1 MASISQNVPKAGSC
15 CAPRLSVAAPSH
27 PLGMFLRLI
36 PYKLESLT
44 GIDPLSGDEIPLAA
58 SLIRQYAKV
67 DRLKFNC
74 ITLHEPSKAEYAA
87 FRNYG
92 ARPDRRAFS
101 IIIQGKESPQ
111 VSECVVNLA
120 SCHVESWKDLSHVMP
135 TLTLEDLDVT
145 EQIAREDPRVIQ
157 ACREIGITDM
167 SKVYFDAW
175 AIGIDE
181 RWGFERRLQQALPYY
196 RSSKHDNQYAH
207 PLDFTVVTDTEAQ
220 EILSVDVR
228 RVNGERTAIPLEEHN
243 YLPQF
248 MGGFYRPERLKPID
262 ITQPEGV
269 SFRMNGN
276 EIDWAGFKMHIGFNY
291 REGLVLS
298 DIRVDD
304 PYEQRERTLFNRI
317 SVVEMVVPYGCPKP
331 PHHKKHAFD
340 VGEYGSGLMTNSL
353 KLGCDCKGAIHYLDA
368 VLPTATGEASVIKN
382 AVCIHEEDN
391 GILYKHTD
399 FRDGTVISAR
409 DRKLVISQIITAA
422 NYEYAFYHTFTLD
435 GTYKLEMKLTGML
448 NTYCLHPSESAA
460 PYGTEVARN
469 IDAQNHQHI
478 FSLRV
483 DPAIDGPAN
492 TVIQSDAVPS
502 DDPVGSETN
511 LYGNAFYAKKTPL
524 RTAQEAAVSY
534 CHETSRSWDIVNP
547 NHFNPVSKKPVSYKI
562 INSNCPAVL
571 AKPGS
576 TVYNRA
582 GFARKSLWVVP
593 YHEDELFPAGKYVCQ
608 STGENGH
615 PQNQTVV
622 DWAARDESIENRD
635 IVCFVQFGLT
645 HFPRTEDFPIMPAEP
660 VSVMLR
666 ASNFF
671 QKNPALWV
679 PPSNVL
685 GVDDTTSRDAFPEE
699 FEKNVV
705 VENSNSKL

>member
-1 MASISQNVPKAGSC
+1 M
-15 CAPRLSVAAPSH
+15 SV
-27 PLGMFLRLI
+27 
-36 PYKLESLT
+36 E
-44 GIDPLSGDEIPLAA
+44 EIPLATG
-58 SLIRQYAKV
+58 LIRQYANSG
-67 DRLKFNC
+67 RLKFNC
-74 ITLHEPSKAEYAA
+74 ITLHEPPKVEYAA
-87 FRNYG
+87 FRSHTG
-92 ARPDRRAFS
+92 CRPDRKAFS
-101 IIIQGKESPQ
+101 IVIQGQGSPQ
-111 VSECVVNLA
+111 VSEVVVNLT
-120 SCHVESWKDLSHVMP
+120 SRRVESWKDLTDVMP

-145 EQIAREDPRVIQ
+145 EHIARKDPRVIQ

-196 RSSKHDNQYAH
+196 RSSKYDNQYAH
-207 PLDFTVVTDTEAQ
+207 PLDFTVVTDTEKQ

-228 RVNGERTAIPLEEHN
+228 RVNGERTAVPLEDHN

-248 MGGFYRPERLKPID
+248 IAGFYRPEYLKPID
-262 ITQPEGV
+262 ITSPQGV
-269 SFRMNGN
+269 SFRMNKN
-276 EIDWAGFKMHIGFNY
+276 EIEWAGLKMHIGFNY

-298 DIRVDD
+298 DVRVHD
-304 PYEQRERTLFNRI
+304 PYEQRDRMLFNRV

-340 VGEYGSGLMTNSL
+340 VGEYGSGFMTNSL

-368 VLPTATGEASVIKN
+368 VLPTSAGEASVIKN

-391 GILYKHTD
+391 GLLYKHTD
-399 FRDGTVISAR
+399 FRDGTVVSAR
-409 DRKLVISQIITAA
+409 DRKLIISQIITAA

-435 GTYKLEMKLTGML
+435 GTYKLEIKLTGML
-448 NTYCLHPSESAA
+448 NTYCLHPSEQAA
-460 PYGTEVARN
+460 PYGTEVARG
-469 IDAQNHQHI
+469 IDAQNHQHL

-483 DPAIDGPAN
+483 DPEIDGPAN
-492 TVIQSDAVPS
+492 TVVQSDAVAA
-502 DDPVGSETN
+502 DDPVGSENN

-524 RTAQEAAVSY
+524 RTAQEGAVKY

-547 NHFNPVSKKPVSYKI
+547 NHSNAISKKPVSYKI
-562 INSNCPAVL
+562 LNNNCPTVL

-576 TVYNRA
+576 TIYKRA
-582 GFARKSLWVVP
+582 GFARKSLWVLP
-593 YHEDELFPAGKYVCQ
+593 YRDYELFPAGRYVCQ
-608 STGENGH
+608 STGDSRH
-615 PQNQTVV
+615 PQNETIV

-635 IVCFVQFGLT
+635 VVCYIQFGLT

-679 PPSNVL
+679 PPSSVAQDTSSRE
-685 GVDDTTSRDAFPEE
+685 VFPTTSM
-699 FEKNVV
+699 VV
-705 VENSNSKL
+705 VDRNDRAVENSKL